1 MLAHGEFIPDLISCL
16 NNASLTEN
24 HKALQGHW
32 KFEANV
38 RASEIKLQSLS
49 GPLGKYIWITC
60 KSIHL
65 HRQSIEMKNTGIEET
80 LYDRIGGQKGL
91 KHLLTH
97 FYADV
102 RQHAVIG
109 PIFEAQIQD
118 WPMHIEKIVG
128 FWSGLTGGPSLYGGG
143 LIAKHMPLHLQT
155 EHFGHW
161 LTLWAFQCDRNLA
174 ARDAEMMK
182 ALANQIGDRLK
193 QFAMS

>member
-1 MLAHGEFIPDLISCL
+1 MQ
-16 NNASLTEN
+16 TR
-24 HKALQGHW
+24 W
-32 KFEANV
+32 KLEANV
-38 RASEIKLQSLS
+38 RVSKIKLQSLS
-49 GPLGKYIWITC
+49 GSLGKYIWITC
-60 KSIHL
+60 KPIHL
-65 HRQSIEMKNTGIEET
+65 QRQSIEMKNTEIEET

-91 KHLLTH
+91 EHLLTH

-118 WPMHIEKIVG
+118 WPMHIKKIAD

-143 LIAKHMPLHLQT
+143 LIAKHMPLHLQA

-161 LTLWAFQCDRNLA
+161 LTLWAFQYDRTLA

>member
-1 MLAHGEFIPDLISCL
+1 
-16 NNASLTEN
+16 
-24 HKALQGHW
+24 
-32 KFEANV
+32 
-38 RASEIKLQSLS
+38 
-49 GPLGKYIWITC
+49 
-60 KSIHL
+60 
-65 HRQSIEMKNTGIEET
+65 MKNTGIEET

-155 EHFGHW
+155 EHFGH
-161 LTLWAFQCDRNLA
+161 
-174 ARDAEMMK
+174 
-182 ALANQIGDRLK
+182 
-193 QFAMS
+193 

>member
-1 MLAHGEFIPDLISCL
+1 M
-16 NNASLTEN
+16 
-24 HKALQGHW
+24 QGRR
-32 KFEANV
+32 KLETNV
-38 RASEIKLQSLS
+38 RASKIKLQSSS
-49 GPLGKYIWITC
+49 GSFGKNIWITC

-65 HRQSIEMKNTGIEET
+65 HRQSIEMEDTGIEET

-91 KHLLTH
+91 EHLLTH

-118 WPMHIEKIVG
+118 WPMHIEKIAG

-143 LIAKHMPLHLQT
+143 LIAKHVPLHLKT

-182 ALANQIGDRLK
+182 ALANQIGNRLK
-193 QFAMS
+193 HFAMS